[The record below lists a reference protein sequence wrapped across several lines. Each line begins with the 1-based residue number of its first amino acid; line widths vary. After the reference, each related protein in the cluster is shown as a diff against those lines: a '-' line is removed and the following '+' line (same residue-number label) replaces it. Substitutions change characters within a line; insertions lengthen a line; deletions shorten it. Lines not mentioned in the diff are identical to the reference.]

1 MQTWVGATQI
11 QPGQIKHTQSED
23 LQIGLYPN
31 STVDSN
37 LEESRLSTLASLL
50 ETGRTRFQ
58 LLSPADIQRQRWEKL
73 VWNAAWNSTTA
84 LTMVDTQTW
93 LHSSPEATSSTR
105 RIMREVIDVGRA
117 RGVKLEY
124 NLIDKLVDKILG
136 MPGIGSSM
144 QTDCKNGRPLE
155 IDVILGVPVK
165 KARELG
171 METPTLEMVYALV
184 KAVDT
189 RLRANI

>member
-1 MQTWVGATQI
+1 
-11 QPGQIKHTQSED
+11 
-23 LQIGLYPN
+23 
-31 STVDSN
+31 
-37 LEESRLSTLASLL
+37 
-50 ETGRTRFQ
+50 
-58 LLSPADIQRQRWEKL
+58 
-73 VWNAAWNSTTA
+73 
-84 LTMVDTQTW
+84 
-93 LHSSPEATSSTR
+93 
-105 RIMREVIDVGRA
+105 MREVIDVGRA
-117 RGVKLEY
+117 CGVKLEY

-171 METPTLEMVYALV
+171 METPTLEIVYALV

>member
-1 MQTWVGATQI
+1 
-11 QPGQIKHTQSED
+11 
-23 LQIGLYPN
+23 LYPN
-31 STVDSN
+31 STIDSN

-93 LHSSPEATSSTR
+93 LNSSTESMSSTR
-105 RIMREVIDVGRA
+105 RLMREVIDVGRA
-117 RGVKLEY
+117 CGVKLEY
-124 NLIDKLVDKILG
+124 GLIDKLIEKILG

-144 QTDCKNGRPLE
+144 QMDCKNGRPLE

-165 KARELG
+165 KAKELG